1 MPLSPLEYLRHM
13 LDETEYLMDECHSL
27 GKEQF
32 LQDATLKRAFVRSI
46 EIIGEASK
54 KVPSELRNRYPRVNW
69 KAIAG
74 MRDRLIHDYFGVDY
88 EIVWDVVKNKI
99 RDIFLTSATTGPRGT
114 GCCFDEGFGR
124 AAREPAVMPAN
135 I

>member
-1 MPLSPLEYLRHM
+1 
-13 LDETEYLMDECHSL
+13 MDERQGLS
-27 GKEQF
+27 KKQF
-32 LQDATLKRAFVRSI
+32 LRDATLKRAFARSI

-54 KVPSELRNRYPRVNW
+54 KVPVELKSRYPRVNW

-88 EIVWDVVKNKI
+88 DIVWDAVENKI
-99 RDIFLTSATTGPRGT
+99 PELRKDILDILDR
-114 GCCFDEGFGR
+114 EG
-124 AAREPAVMPAN
+124 E